1 MNITTILLVSVSVIL
16 VNNFVFSK
24 FLGLCPYVGVSKD
37 RQSAI
42 GMGLAVIFVMTM
54 ASVASWSIYH
64 FFLYPSQANLLYKM
78 FGNSPDQ
85 LGVSGVFDL
94 TYLKTLSF
102 ILVIA
107 TLVQFVEMV
116 IQKVSP
122 GLYAALG
129 IYLPLI
135 TTNCA
140 VLGVALLNI
149 DGLTIQGVQLG
160 YGQPDSFLFAVV
172 HGFTAGIGFTLAL
185 VLMAGIRERL
195 ELAEVPEAL
204 KGMPITFITAGLLA
218 IAFMGFIGLV

>member
-1 MNITTILLVSVSVIL
+1 MTLTTTILVILSAVL
-16 VNNFVFSK
+16 VNNYIFSK

-42 GMGLAVIFVMTM
+42 GMGLAVIFVMTL
-54 ASVASWSIYH
+54 ASVASWAIYH
-64 FFLYPSQANLLYKM
+64 YFLFPSEANILHKI
-78 FGNSPDQ
+78 FGGDLKNY
-85 LGVSGVFDL
+85 DL
-94 TYLKTLSF
+94 TYLRTLSF

-122 GLYAALG
+122 GLYSALG

-149 DGLTIQGVQLG
+149 DGLVINGVQLG
-160 YGQPDSFLFAVV
+160 YGHSGSFIFAVV
-172 HGFTAGIGFTLAL
+172 QGFGAGVGFTLAL

-195 ELAEVPEAL
+195 ELADVPKPL
-204 KGMPITFITAGLLA
+204 RGMPIAFITASLLA
-218 IAFMGFIGLV
+218 IAFMGFMGLVK

>member
-1 MNITTILLVSVSVIL
+1 MTLTTTILVILSAVL
-16 VNNFVFSK
+16 VNNYIFSK

-42 GMGLAVIFVMTM
+42 GMGLAVVFVMTM
-54 ASVASWSIYH
+54 ASVASWAIYH
-64 FFLYPSQANLLYKM
+64 YFLYPSEANILYKV
-78 FGNSPDQ
+78 FGGNLKDYN
-85 LGVSGVFDL
+85 L
-94 TYLKTLSF
+94 TYLRTLSF

-116 IQKVSP
+116 IQKISP
-122 GLYAALG
+122 ALYSALG

-149 DGLTIQGVQLG
+149 DGLTINGVQLG
-160 YGQPDSFLFAVV
+160 YGQPGSFIFAVV
-172 HGFTAGIGFTLAL
+172 QGFGAGVGFTLAL

-195 ELAEVPEAL
+195 ELANVPKPL
-204 KGMPITFITAGLLA
+204 QGMPIAFITASLLA
-218 IAFMGFIGLV
+218 IAFMGFIGLVK